1 MKKVI
6 VSIITCILIITYIM
20 PVNVFAF
27 DNSDKVILI
36 ESRAW
41 WNRWWSKI

>member
-27 DNSDKVILI
+27 DNSDKIILI
-36 ESRAW
+36 DRRSW
-41 WNRWWSKI
+41 WN